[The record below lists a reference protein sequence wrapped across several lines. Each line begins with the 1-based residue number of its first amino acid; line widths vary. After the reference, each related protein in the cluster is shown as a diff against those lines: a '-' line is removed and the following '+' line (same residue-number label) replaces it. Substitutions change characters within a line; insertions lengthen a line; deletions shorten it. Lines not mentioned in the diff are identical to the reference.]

1 MINIH
6 IKIKI
11 GGTMPQYIY
20 ECNKCNKEIS
30 ITCKM
35 SDYSP
40 TVQCDCG
47 KFAERKIED
56 LLPQNYIVNCDGF
69 YGKQS

>member
-11 GGTMPQYIY
+11 GGIMPQYIY
-20 ECNKCNKEIS
+20 KCNKCNKEIS

>member
-1 MINIH
+1 
-6 IKIKI
+6 
-11 GGTMPQYIY
+11 MPQYIY
-20 ECNKCNKEIS
+20 KCNKCNKEIS

-40 TVQCDCG
+40 TTLCVICG
-47 KFAERKIED
+47 KLAERKIED

>member
-1 MINIH
+1 
-6 IKIKI
+6 
-11 GGTMPQYIY
+11 MPQYIY
-20 ECNKCNKEIS
+20 KCNKCNKEIS

-47 KFAERKIED
+47 KLAERKVED
-56 LLPQNYIVNCDGF
+56 LVCGLSIDTTGDF
-69 YGKQS
+69 YRKTN